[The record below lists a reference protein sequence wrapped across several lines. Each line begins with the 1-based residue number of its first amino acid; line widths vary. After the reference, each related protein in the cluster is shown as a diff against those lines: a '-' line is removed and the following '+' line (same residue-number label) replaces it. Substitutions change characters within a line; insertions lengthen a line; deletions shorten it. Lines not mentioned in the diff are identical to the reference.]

1 MIYRALLRL
10 YPTSI
15 REQFAEEMLAV
26 HSSACE
32 RARSASRASYL
43 RFQVREIAGILF
55 DLAGAFRLF
64 AFEGGSMKRLKWIA
78 AGGLLGLLAASAF
91 LDFGFEEQY
100 RSTAVIR
107 VAPGMLA
114 ERYLGKNFEPQ
125 QLRKII
131 EHHAPN
137 LLSRSTLVGMITK
150 YDLYPTQIKRK
161 PIEDIIEDMR
171 SNSKLQ
177 ISNNETLQIS
187 FAHSNRFLAQKIVN
201 EFVSRIFQEETRFK
215 LQSLANTVDL
225 LKEESDLAK
234 NEWIKAEDAIR
245 KSEAIGQLN
254 ARLTLDMDLAHDRY
268 KASRN
273 ELAEVQKALIVV
285 IQFWVLYAARR
296 LMAAIET
303 R

>member
-1 MIYRALLRL
+1 
-10 YPTSI
+10 
-15 REQFAEEMLAV
+15 
-26 HSSACE
+26 
-32 RARSASRASYL
+32 
-43 RFQVREIAGILF
+43 
-55 DLAGAFRLF
+55 
-64 AFEGGSMKRLKWIA
+64 MKQLKWIA
-78 AGGLLGLLAASAF
+78 AGGLLGLLAASAV
-91 LDFGFEEQY
+91 LEFGFEEQY

-245 KSEAIGQLN
+245 KSEATGQLN

-273 ELAEVQKALIVV
+273 ELAEVQKALIVGRKMGPMLELV
-285 IQFWVLYAARR
+285 DPASMPLKPQRNMILVLASGLVAGLFAGFAIAR
-296 LMAAIET
+296 LLALLEKKPEPALA
-303 R
+303 